1 MIETQLNYFFRYIL
15 LRNLFGWFIAI
26 YCDSLDDV
34 GYCYVVFKLF
44 KR

>member
-1 MIETQLNYFFRYIL
+1 MIVFGYIL
-15 LRNLFGWFIAI
+15 LRHLFRRFIVI